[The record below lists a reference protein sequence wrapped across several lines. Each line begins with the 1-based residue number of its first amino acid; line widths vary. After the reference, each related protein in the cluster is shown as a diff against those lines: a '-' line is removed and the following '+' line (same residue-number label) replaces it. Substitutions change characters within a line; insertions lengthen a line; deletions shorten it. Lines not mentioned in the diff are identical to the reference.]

1 MIKKILLIGLFAA
14 LLPLALFGAKNVTKA
29 EEIEELTKADVIGM
43 FTQFNTDIAE
53 DIKNQD
59 SLTFVYRQNAN
70 MIKKWLKYYRFIE
83 LDTEIDRSWYE
94 KVIKL
99 LVYMGECKG
108 YLTRFVHKNER
119 DKSEKYQQVL
129 ANLKEARKNF
139 AELIKKPTPVEQ
151 SKLKKLREEKYK
163 SEDSAR

>member
-1 MIKKILLIGLFAA
+1 MIKKILLIGVFAV
-14 LLPLALFGAKNVTKA
+14 LLPLALFGAKSVPKA

-70 MIKKWLKYYRFIE
+70 MIKKWLKYYQFIE

-108 YLTRFVHKNER
+108 YLTRFVHKDEK

-129 ANLKEARKNF
+129 ANLKAAHKQFAQLLKN
-139 AELIKKPTPVEQ
+139 PTPVDQ
-151 SKLKKLREEKYK
+151 KKLEKLREEKHK
-163 SEDSAR
+163 SDRAR